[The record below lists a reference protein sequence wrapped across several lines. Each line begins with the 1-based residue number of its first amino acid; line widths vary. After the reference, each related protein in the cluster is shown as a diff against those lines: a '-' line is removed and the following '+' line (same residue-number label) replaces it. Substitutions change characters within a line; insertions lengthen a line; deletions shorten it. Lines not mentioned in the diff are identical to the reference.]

1 MKKNNNLATPGI
13 EPGLFL
19 VIKFCQKNGTFMNS
33 PRNFWQ
39 YELSAVSPDRANS
52 KKEFTAAD
60 VAHNGA

>member
-1 MKKNNNLATPGI
+1 MKKNTLAAPGF